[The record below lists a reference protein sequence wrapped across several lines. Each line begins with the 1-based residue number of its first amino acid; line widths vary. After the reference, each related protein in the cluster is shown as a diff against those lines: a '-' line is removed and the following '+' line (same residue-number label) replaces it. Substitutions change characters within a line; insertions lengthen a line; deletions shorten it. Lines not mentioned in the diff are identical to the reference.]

1 MAKTDTLPNPRHNP
15 FSLIVTLLLAYTP
28 ALFLLAFLVF
38 AKFIWQIPAGDFLR
52 DPVNQFDLPFYTGVV
67 SRLGWLFWGAAVTV
81 NWFTAALIWKKDR
94 RWSGFF
100 LAAGLITAV
109 LMFDDILGLSLR
121 VYTPYLGIPKR
132 TIFLAY
138 GLMVLAFLAFYQDK
152 LRHMD
157 SILLLSA
164 FFFFTFSTLLDFD
177 WYLERRIGGFFFE
190 EGTKLLGIV
199 GWLAF
204 FIRTAARQVNGLL
217 VGAGP
222 DTD

>member
-1 MAKTDTLPNPRHNP
+1 MAKSDALPTSKHKLL
-15 FSLIVTLLLAYTP
+15 SLILTVLLAYTP
-28 ALFLLAFLVF
+28 GLILLAFLVF
-38 AKFIWQIPAGDFLR
+38 AKFIWRIPAGDFLR
-52 DPVNQFDLPFYTGVV
+52 DPVNQFDLPVYTGLVA
-67 SRLGWLFWGAAVTV
+67 RLGWLFWGAAVTV

-94 RWSGFF
+94 RWGSFF
-100 LAAGLITAV
+100 VAAGLFTAL

-132 TIFLAY
+132 MVFFSY
-138 GLMVLAFLAFYQDK
+138 GLMVLVFLAFYRDMLQNT
-152 LRHMD
+152 D

-164 FFFFTFSTLLDFD
+164 FFFFAFSTLLDFN

-204 FIRTAARQVNGLL
+204 FIRTAARQINDL
-217 VGAGP
+217 VGAGAGA
-222 DTD
+222 D